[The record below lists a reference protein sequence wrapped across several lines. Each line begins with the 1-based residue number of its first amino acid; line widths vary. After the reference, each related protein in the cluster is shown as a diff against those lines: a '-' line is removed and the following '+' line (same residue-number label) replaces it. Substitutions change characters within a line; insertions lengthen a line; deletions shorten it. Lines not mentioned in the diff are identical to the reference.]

1 MRRWDQLA
9 RSPAGLVVAI
19 GGSLLIPLAGIMM
32 LRFLLSGPPIDATAA
47 APTPAPPPAVRA
59 TLEPAPGESVP
70 TVLAAATATATATA
84 SPTAPSPTPSPT
96 RAATGRVNASDG
108 LNVRVE
114 PTTRA
119 DVLRILSF
127 ETEVEL
133 SGRERFSEGLA
144 WVELDDGGWVQDR
157 YLDR

>member
-1 MRRWDQLA
+1 MVNLWDRLA
-9 RSPAGLVVAI
+9 RSPVGLVAAI
-19 GGSLLIPLAGIMM
+19 SGSLLIPIAGIVI

-47 APTPAPPPAVRA
+47 APIPAPAPAVRA
-59 TLEPAPGESVP
+59 TVEPASGASVP
-70 TVLAAATATATATA
+70 TVLPAATPTATA
-84 SPTAPSPTPSPT
+84 SPIAPTPTPSPT
-96 RAATGRVNASDG
+96 PAATSRVNASDG
-108 LNVRVE
+108 LNVRAE

-127 ETEVEL
+127 ETEVKL